1 MKIQLLSLFHK
12 PIYLIGLSKA
22 SLESALANCGP
33 GPPGDS
39 GCSARSAMVKPRSE
53 WETEK
58 EWTEQRRGKDRGL
71 TEERTEQNEE
81 RRRNERKRGTE
92 EDGTA
97 PRAAAV
103 QRNERKRGRRAEL
116 GHHVWKSEIGP
127 IWISDIMNYF
137 LCNLIREFRNWK
149 RYIITVLPKWI
160 RIRYIRI
167 QKL

>member
-22 SLESALANCGP
+22 SLESALANCGL

-97 PRAAAV
+97 PRQCRRA
-103 QRNERKRGRRAEL
+103 RGRGDEERKR
-116 GHHVWKSEIGP
+116 IG
-127 IWISDIMNYF
+127 
-137 LCNLIREFRNWK
+137 EK
-149 RYIITVLPKWI
+149 
-160 RIRYIRI
+160 
-167 QKL
+167 